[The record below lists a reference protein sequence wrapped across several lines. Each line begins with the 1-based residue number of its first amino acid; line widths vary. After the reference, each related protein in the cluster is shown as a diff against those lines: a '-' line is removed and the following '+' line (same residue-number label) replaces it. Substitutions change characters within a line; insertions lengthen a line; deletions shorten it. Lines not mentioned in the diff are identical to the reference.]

1 MLQKTGP
8 MLQTIGGRIEAEL
21 EAHILS
27 GEWPPGHRVPPE
39 HALMTQYACSRMTV
53 SKVLGAMAARGL
65 VVRRKRAGTFVA
77 KPPAER
83 SVLEIEDFAEQAHRT
98 GQSYRHVI
106 GSSQVRPATRAEA
119 RELELPAGSVLRALT
134 CLHELGGQPIAWE
147 RRLILLD
154 VVPDAEMQD
163 FAVIPPGTWLLRH
176 IPWSEAEHVISA
188 VTADIPLASRLAITP
203 GDACL
208 TLHRRT
214 WLQGALVT
222 DVELTYPATRYRFS
236 GRFSPGTR

>member
-1 MLQKTGP
+1 
-8 MLQTIGGRIEAEL
+8 MLQTIGGRIEADL

-27 GEWPPGHRVPPE
+27 GGWPPGHRIPPE
-39 HALMTQYACSRMTV
+39 HALMVQYACSRMTV
-53 SKVLGAMAARGL
+53 SKVLGAMTARGL
-65 VVRRKRAGTFVA
+65 IVRRKRAGTFVA
-77 KPPAER
+77 SPPAER

-98 GQSYRHVI
+98 GQPYHHDVR
-106 GSSQVRPATRAEA
+106 SSRLRIATPAEL
-119 RELELPAGSVLRALT
+119 RELNLRAGTTLRAVT

-147 RRLILLD
+147 QRLIVLS
-154 VVPDAEMQD
+154 VVPDAETQD
-163 FAVIPPGTWLLRH
+163 FSALPPGTWLLRH

-188 VTADIPLASRLAITP
+188 ITADSTLATQLAISP

-222 DVELTYPATRYRFS
+222 DVQLTYPAARYRFS